1 MIESLIN
8 LNLSSNIK
16 IIQAFEVI
24 DAIDDFHCNDE
35 KQRSN
40 DSKHSKRFERI
51 ERRERFE
58 R

>member
-8 LNLSSNIK
+8 SNLSSNIK
-16 IIQAFEVI
+16 IIQTFEII

-35 KQRSN
+35 RQRSN
-40 DSKHSKRFERI
+40 DSKHSKRFKRI
-51 ERRERFE
+51 KRRERFK